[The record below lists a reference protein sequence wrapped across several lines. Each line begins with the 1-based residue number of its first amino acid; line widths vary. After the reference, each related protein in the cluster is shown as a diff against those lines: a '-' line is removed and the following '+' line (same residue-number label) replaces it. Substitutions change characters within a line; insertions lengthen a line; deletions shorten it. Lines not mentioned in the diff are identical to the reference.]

1 MTDAV
6 SNTVPDEAA
15 ELRRI
20 ARIARARKAKATAL
34 FKHIVLPIVTALAV
48 LLLWEAVVDFKAIP
62 KVILPAPLDI
72 AERIWS
78 IRKLLYANAISTTT
92 EAVAGFAIAT
102 TLGIALATMLVYSS
116 WLRAA
121 LYPNIVFFQLIPKIA
136 LAPLFIV
143 WLGIGA
149 ESRLTF
155 AVFISFFPVVI
166 ATITGLTNVPSDMLR
181 LCRGLTASNWQ
192 IFWAVRFPYALPHVF
207 SGMKIAITFAII
219 GVVVGEFITANK
231 GLGYLIMFASSM
243 AETTAILAS
252 ITILCAIGL
261 ALFGFVSLAERIVLK
276 AYGHKAA

>member
-1 MTDAV
+1 MTDIGLSAL
-6 SNTVPDEAA
+6 A
-15 ELRRI
+15 EDPAEERRR
-20 ARIARARKAKATAL
+20 ARLGRARKAPRGQAFTPS
-34 FKHIVLPIVTALAV
+34 VLPVLTALAV
-48 LLLWEAVVDFKAIP
+48 LLAWEAAVDLNGIP
-62 KVILPAPLDI
+62 KVILPAPSDI

-102 TLGIALATMLVYSS
+102 SLGIALAASLVYSS

-166 ATITGLTNVPSDMLR
+166 ATITGLTNVPGDMLR

-192 IFWAVRFPYALPHVF
+192 
-207 SGMKIAITFAII
+207 
-219 GVVVGEFITANK
+219 
-231 GLGYLIMFASSM
+231 
-243 AETTAILAS
+243 
-252 ITILCAIGL
+252 
-261 ALFGFVSLAERIVLK
+261 
-276 AYGHKAA
+276 